1 MKQILLYLTLL
12 ASFSASAQHFMGLDE
27 DEAAYDAVPLKANLT
42 RSLYDGINMPP
53 KASLKDYCPPVGDQR
68 FNDCVGWAN
77 SYGARS
83 ILFNKKHNRTG
94 DSAAIFSPT
103 YLHRSVA
110 TNCEATAITEKAL
123 GFLKEV
129 GTVPFVLLDYGCMEN
144 MPAESLKKLA
154 GTFRI
159 TEYERLFMKDEQNGK
174 TKVLKV
180 KKALSEGQPVIIGM
194 DIYQSFMDA
203 EGQEIWTPVIGD
215 AHKGGH
221 AMVVVGYDDNKEGG
235 AFEIMNSWGDDW
247 GKKGFLWVK
256 YTHFGAHVK
265 RAYTMAIDNHSN
277 EAEEDAYE
285 GMIKPGTNFGQIT
298 HAPPIPKDTI
308 AKTPTETTK
317 PTIVLSPFE
326 GSLRLVTTD
335 NVAIPLLSEQTEAD
349 GMNIPASNAV
359 QTEIITQL
367 PFYTTEK
374 SYQNGTGFRIYVQNM
389 QTAYV
394 YVLGLDVNG
403 TVSCLFP
410 YEKGISP
417 RLDYAKN
424 EIALPD
430 EDHFYEL
437 EDPAGD
443 EWMCVL
449 YAKSKL
455 NIENAMNEIT
465 KESGNLL
472 ERVQKVF
479 GEQCVQATDIQYNEI
494 LASFQAKVP
503 VQSVVPLVIKIKHV
517 K

>member
-12 ASFSASAQHFMGLDE
+12 ASFSASAQHFMGLDD
-27 DEAAYDAVPLKANLT
+27 DEAAYDAVPLKADLT

-53 KASLKDYCPPVGDQR
+53 QASLKAYCPPVGDQR

-94 DSAAIFSPT
+94 DKAAVFSPT

-110 TNCEATAITEKAL
+110 TNCEATAVTEKAL

-129 GTVPFVLLDYGCMEN
+129 GTVPFVLIDYTCMEN
-144 MPAESLKKLA
+144 MPPDSLKKFA

-180 KKALSEGQPVIIGM
+180 KKALAEGQPVIIGM
-194 DIYQSFMDA
+194 EIYQSFMDA
-203 EGQEIWTPVIGD
+203 EGKEVWTPIIGD
-215 AHKGGH
+215 VSKGGH

-247 GKKGFLWVK
+247 GKKGFIWVK
-256 YTHFGAHVK
+256 YEHFGGHVK
-265 RAYTMAIDNHSN
+265 RAYTMAIDNNNSTL
-277 EAEEDAYE
+277 EEDVYE
-285 GMIKPGTNFGQIT
+285 GMIKPGAIPTQPNYVFT
-298 HAPPIPKDTI
+298 TPKDTLAPEVLPKI
-308 AKTPTETTK
+308 PV
-317 PTIVLSPFE
+317 ILSPFE

-335 NVAIPLLSEQTEAD
+335 NIDIPLLNKQIETD
-349 GMNIPASNAV
+349 GMNISGLNAV
-359 QTEIITQL
+359 QVISKKQL
-367 PFYTTEK
+367 PFYESQNTYK
-374 SYQNGTGFRIYVQNM
+374 NGTGFRIYVQNM
-389 QTAYV
+389 QPAYV
-394 YVLGLDVNG
+394 YVLGLDING
-403 TVSCLFP
+403 SVSCLFP
-410 YEKGISP
+410 HEKGISP

-443 EWMCVL
+443 EWICVL

-455 NIENAMNEIT
+455 NVENAMTEIK

-479 GEQCVQATDIQYNEI
+479 GENCVQATDIEYNEI

-503 VQSVVPLVIKIKHV
+503 VQSVVPLVIKLKHV